1 MAAPHRL
8 PLAPGH
14 AGFMQ
19 RHDGW
24 RQVPDPPLQ
33 WWCTPPHDL
42 ARRTAATYDPG
53 RHPAPTVRRQT
64 HCAFGARHT
73 GLPHPPH
80 RPGPTAGLRARRPLA
95 HAPVPWAHA
104 TAVELKNLIAL
115 GVIGSKTKIEKLC
128 YRVDTRIAVASLRHA
143 CHGSVFSAQRAS
155 GPPPAADTD
164 DPGHA
169 ACADRPPHH
178 GDVSGVRSGSACG
191 LPAPWWSL
199 CCFFCLV
206 QPCPG
211 PPDIKR

>member
-1 MAAPHRL
+1 MPVSCGATMVSGKCQPHRHGGG
-8 PLAPGH
+8 ARRRG
-14 AGFMQ
+14 A
-19 RHDGW
+19 
-24 RQVPDPPLQ
+24 
-33 WWCTPPHDL
+33 PPHDL
-42 ARRTAATYDPG
+42 ARRTAATHDPG
-53 RHPAPTVRRQT
+53 RHPTPTVRRQT
-64 HCAFGARHT
+64 HCTLGARHT
-73 GLPHPPH
+73 GRPHPTH
-80 RPGPTAGLRARRPLA
+80 RPGPPAGLRARQPI
-95 HAPVPWAHA
+95 APASAPSTHA

-128 YRVDTRIAVASLRHA
+128 YRVDTRIAVASFRHA

-155 GPPPAADTD
+155 APAARLRLRTRMPLAMPPART
-164 DPGHA
+164 GH
-169 ACADRPPHH
+169 PHH